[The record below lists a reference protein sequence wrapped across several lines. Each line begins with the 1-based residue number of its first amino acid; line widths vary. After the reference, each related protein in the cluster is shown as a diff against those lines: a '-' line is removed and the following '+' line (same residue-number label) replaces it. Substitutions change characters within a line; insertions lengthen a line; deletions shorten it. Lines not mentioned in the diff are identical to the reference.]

1 MLASRLLGILTLA
14 VCGACVPFPASA
26 ADTARGTVYVDT
38 NGDGVRDR
46 DEPGLGG
53 VAVSNGLEVVESDA
67 EGRWSLPVREGD
79 VIFVVKPRDH
89 RVPLDANRLPRFY
102 YVHRPDGTPAH
113 LGLRYAGL
121 DPTGP
126 LPDSIDFGLIPH
138 AESDRFDVL
147 LFADT
152 QPQSHVELD
161 YVRDDVLASLVGADV
176 AFGMTLGDIFYDD
189 LSLIPRYVQLIG
201 TIGVPWYHVPGN
213 HELNFLAPDDA
224 LSLESF
230 QRAFGPTTY
239 SFDHANAHF
248 VVLDDVIYEGTPEDA
263 SSASERGNGS
273 YYGGFTERQ
282 LTWLRRDLARVPA
295 DRLVILTM
303 HVPLRTHLD
312 PARADV
318 NVLDR
323 EPLFEILV
331 DREHLLAFA
340 GHTHVV
346 EHHYFTQEDG
356 WAGAQP
362 LHQHILAVVSGSWWA
377 GPPDERGIPVALQR
391 DGVPNGYSILTV
403 DGNRAS
409 VRYRAASMPVEHQM
423 RIGFDHAFHQLGTAL
438 LDTHL
443 PGTLQ
448 AGPLLVDEL
457 DSTDVYV
464 NLFNGGPRSAVW
476 MRVGDVGP
484 WVEMQRRVRRD
495 PFVVEWMARY
505 EDRMKGW
512 IRPVPTQHLWTAAL
526 PPDLAPGA
534 HALHVRAKDEYGAEH
549 TGTRVFEVRQ

>member
-1 MLASRLLGILTLA
+1 MPASRVLGVLVLA
-14 VCGACVPFPASA
+14 LGGVFPAVAGA
-26 ADTARGTVYVDT
+26 AETARGTVYADA
-38 NGDGVRDR
+38 NGNGARDAGER
-46 DEPGLGG
+46 GLRG
-53 VAVSNGLEVVESDA
+53 VAVSNGFDVVESDA
-67 EGRWSLPVREGD
+67 EGRWSLPVRDGD

-89 RVPLDANRLPRFY
+89 RVPLDENQLPRFF
-102 YVHRPDGTPAH
+102 YVHRPEGTPEA
-113 LGLRYAGL
+113 LGLRYPGL
-121 DPTGP
+121 APTGP
-126 LPDSIDFGLIPH
+126 LPESIDFALIPEL
-138 AESDRFDVL
+138 ESDRFEVL

-152 QPQSHVELD
+152 QPQSHAELD

-201 TIGVPWYHVPGN
+201 KIGVPWYHVPGN

-224 LSLESF
+224 HSLETF

-248 VVLDDVIYEGTPEDA
+248 VVLDDVVYEGTAADA
-263 SSASERGNGS
+263 GGGSERGNGS
-273 YYGGFTERQ
+273 YHGGFTERQ

-295 DRLVILTM
+295 DRLVVLTM

-312 PARADV
+312 PDRADV

-323 EPLFEILV
+323 APLFEILAP
-331 DREHLLAFA
+331 REHLIAFA

-356 WAGAQP
+356 WRGAEP

-377 GPPDERGIPVALQR
+377 GPPDERGIPAALQR

-409 VRYRAASMPVEHQM
+409 VRYRAASSPAEDQM
-423 RIGFDHAFHQLGTAL
+423 RIGFDHAFHQLGGAL
-438 LDTHL
+438 LESHR
-443 PGTLQ
+443 PGVLQ
-448 AGPLLVDEL
+448 SGPLLADEL
-457 DSTDVYV
+457 PSTEVYV
-464 NLFNGGPRSAVW
+464 NLFNGGERSEVW

-484 WVEMQRRVRRD
+484 WVEMERTVRRD

-505 EDRMKGW
+505 ESQMKGW
-512 IRPVPTQHLWTAAL
+512 IRPVPTQHLWTTPL
-526 PPDLAPGA
+526 PADLAPGA
-534 HALHVRAKDEYGAEH
+534 HVLQVRAKDEYGAEH
-549 TGTRVFEVRQ
+549 AGTRIFEVRH